1 MSAFD
6 EQPDVDRYHE
16 RQIVTGSS
24 SSGSSSRN
32 NNSSTSTPHC
42 TSSSSNTNSASNWN
56 ISMNARKLRTS
67 SKGSISSWISN
78 QRCKTS
84 DVIDREL
91 TSTAYAACPIC
102 NTSLRVQMMNVHLD
116 SCLGSGKE
124 TRKRK
129 SASDTDVFFFSTEA
143 TPPSPMYMPMQ
154 HSDLPGLW
162 LIHDFISEAE
172 ELSIISQLE
181 NDKTAWHLS
190 TFNGHCLGKSFGLKT
205 QFGPSHV
212 EERIVRLNNVSKGEQ
227 DVPEYLLPCVAKLTE
242 FLRCSSQTFK
252 MPSVLKTFKPNE
264 CNANCYVKSENH
276 SLTAHYDDRFLSGP
290 ILMNLSLLGRS
301 IMTYSKGNSSAIHD
315 IVKVNLP
322 RRCLQLVTGDARYK
336 YMHRI
341 DAVDVLDERRMS
353 VTWRQAGDSNGG
365 LIRGL
370 NGIVNGPIQN
380 FLDQKDSTQM
390 YDLTS

>member
-1 MSAFD
+1 MSALD
-6 EQPDVDRYHE
+6 QPEGDRYHDV
-16 RQIVTGSS
+16 QII
-24 SSGSSSRN
+24 SGISNSSSSRN
-32 NNSSTSTPHC
+32 NNDSRSNSACHSRSSSSTST
-42 TSSSSNTNSASNWN
+42 SSSGSN
-56 ISMNARKLRTS
+56 ISMNARKLKTS
-67 SKGSISSWISN
+67 CKGSISSWISN
-78 QRCKTS
+78 QRYKIP

-102 NTSLRVQMMNVHLD
+102 NASLRVQMMNVHLD
-116 SCLGSGKE
+116 SCLGSEKE

-129 SASDTDVFFFSTEA
+129 SASDSDDTFFSSEA
-143 TPPSPMYMPMQ
+143 TLSNVVYTPSQ
-154 HSDLPGLW
+154 HTDLPGLW
-162 LIHDFISEAE
+162 LIHDFITEEE

-181 NDKTAWHLS
+181 NDKTTWHLS
-190 TFNGHCLGKSFGLKT
+190 TFNGHCLSKSFGMKT
-205 QFGPSHV
+205 QFGPAHV
-212 EERIVRLNNVSKGEQ
+212 EERIVRVNNVSKGEQ

-290 ILMNLSLLGRS
+290 ILMNLSLQGRS
-301 IMTYSKGNSSAIHD
+301 IMTYSKGNSSAVHN
-315 IVKVNLP
+315 IVKVDLP

-336 YMHRI
+336 FMHRI
-341 DAVDVLDERRMS
+341 DAADVLDERRMS

-370 NGIVNGPIQN
+370 NGMINGPIQS
-380 FLDQKDSTQM
+380 FLDQKVSIQLNDSI
-390 YDLTS
+390 S

>member
-1 MSAFD
+1 
-6 EQPDVDRYHE
+6 
-16 RQIVTGSS
+16 
-24 SSGSSSRN
+24 
-32 NNSSTSTPHC
+32 
-42 TSSSSNTNSASNWN
+42 
-56 ISMNARKLRTS
+56 MNARKLRTS
-67 SKGSISSWISN
+67 TKGSISSWISN

-84 DVIDREL
+84 DVVDREL
-91 TSTAYAACPIC
+91 TSTAYAACPVC
-102 NTSLRVQMMNVHLD
+102 NTTLRVQMMNVHLD

-129 SASDTDVFFFSTEA
+129 STSDTDENFFSTEETSSSHMY
-143 TPPSPMYMPMQ
+143 TPTQ
-154 HSDLPGLW
+154 HADLPGLW
-162 LIHDFISEAE
+162 LIHDFISEEE

-181 NDKTAWHLS
+181 NDKTTWHLS
-190 TFNGHCLGKSFGLKT
+190 TFNGHCLSKSFGLKT
-205 QFGPSHV
+205 QFGPAHV
-212 EERIVRLNNVSKGEQ
+212 EERIVRVNNVSKGEQ

-242 FLRCSSQTFK
+242 FLRCSAQTFK
-252 MPSVLKTFKPNE
+252 MPSVLKPFKPNE

-290 ILMNLSLLGRS
+290 ILMNLSLQGRS

-315 IVKVNLP
+315 NVKVDLP

-341 DAVDVLDERRMS
+341 DAADVLDEKRMS

-370 NGIVNGPIQN
+370 NGAVNGPIQN
-380 FLDQKDSTQM
+380 FLDPKHSSQLA
-390 YDLTS
+390 DLPS